1 MWSAYSVLAV
11 GAYVIS
17 TNEHGDN
24 FPVIVEIDTLE
35 DIRGKVLCLICSLLT

>member
-11 GAYVIS
+11 VAYVIS

-35 DIRGKVLCLICSLLT
+35 DIRGEVLCLICSLLT